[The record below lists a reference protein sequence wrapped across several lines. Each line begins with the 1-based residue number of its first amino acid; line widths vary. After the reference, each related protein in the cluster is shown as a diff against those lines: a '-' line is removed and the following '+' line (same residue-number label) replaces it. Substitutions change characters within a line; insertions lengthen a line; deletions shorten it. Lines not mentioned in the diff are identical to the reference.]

1 MIIRAIVVDD
11 EPTARHSILRC
22 LQVHPGV
29 QVQAE
34 CGDGVSAV
42 IAIKQHAPDVVFL
55 ETRISGLSGL
65 EVLSKIG
72 PKQMPLTVFV
82 TAHAEYAVKAFEARA
97 VDYLLKPFGQR
108 RFDEALS
115 RVEEKLAAQTPRRN
129 PVKRDRVEE
138 SESKYLEWIPVSD
151 KGRVRPVRV
160 ADIDWMEAEKNHVL
174 LHVGRRLAVVRRTL
188 NSLEESL
195 DPKQFARIHRSTL
208 VNAERIHEIHR
219 WRNGYHMVVLKSGQ
233 HLRMSRYQLRSAR
246 MLLGSG
252 T

>member
-1 MIIRAIVVDD
+1 MTIRAIVVDD

-65 EVLSKIG
+65 ELLSKVG

-115 RVEEKLAAQTPRRN
+115 RVEEKLAAQTPSRK

-195 DPKQFARIHRSTL
+195 DPRQFARIHRSTL
-208 VNAERIHEIHR
+208 VNAERIHEIHC

-233 HLRMSRYQLRSAR
+233 HLRMSRYQQRSAR

-252 T
+252 K